1 MISNIPY
8 IKNSDLKLGNAS
20 EITSAISLLRYYGF
34 KITEKEFKRH
44 LSIGEKI
51 ILKNGKY
58 IGGNPEEQFVGNPE
72 HLKED
77 GTYGSF
83 EKPILKVLNS
93 KSKKFKDVS
102 NSTEDDFIKNID
114 SNIPTLVWTST
125 EENKIEDGITWETNS
140 GSFTEKIGKNV
151 VMLIGYNENY
161 FIVNDP
167 KGKENYKIN
176 RKDFMN
182 NYSKLGSRAIAY
194 LE

>member
-1 MISNIPY
+1 MIPNIPY

-77 GTYGSF
+77 R
-83 EKPILKVLNS
+83 
-93 KSKKFKDVS
+93 
-102 NSTEDDFIKNID
+102 NIRL
-114 SNIPTLVWTST
+114 IW
-125 EENKIEDGITWETNS
+125 KTN
-140 GSFTEKIGKNV
+140 T
-151 VMLIGYNENY
+151 
-161 FIVNDP
+161 
-167 KGKENYKIN
+167 
-176 RKDFMN
+176 
-182 NYSKLGSRAIAY
+182 
-194 LE
+194 